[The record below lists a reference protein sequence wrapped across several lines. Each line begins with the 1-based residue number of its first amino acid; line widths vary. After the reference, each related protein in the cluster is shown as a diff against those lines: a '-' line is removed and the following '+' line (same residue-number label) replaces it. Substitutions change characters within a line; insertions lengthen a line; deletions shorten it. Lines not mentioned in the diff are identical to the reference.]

1 MFLLPQGEGAAPD
14 SLPLRYLHIETTF
27 KVVGIYETV
36 KSLHIWLKQRTDLG
50 LGGSL
55 PNLCNRGI
63 VSENKRI
70 AMSCSL
76 IFRFL
81 YIVTKWS

>member
-36 KSLHIWLKQRTDLG
+36 KSLHIWLKQRTDLS
-50 LGGSL
+50 LGGSV
-55 PNLCNRGI
+55 PNLCTGE
-63 VSENKRI
+63 S
-70 AMSCSL
+70 
-76 IFRFL
+76 FL
-81 YIVTKWS
+81 KTKG